1 MRLIDGDQ
9 LEQRLLDEAARIMAD
24 DLYGKDRQRL
34 ARGLQKAAEICRA
47 TETAALQ
54 SILQPIV
61 VEGDQ
66 ITKIVMERLGGD
78 AEPVKHGRW
87 VPLYDDVWV
96 CSECEQAEQ
105 FAENIE
111 STSRYCPNCGA
122 LMDKEADDEID

>member
-1 MRLIDGDQ
+1 MIDGDQ

-24 DLYGKDRQRL
+24 DLYGKDRQRM

-47 TETAALQ
+47 AETVAK
-54 SILQPIV
+54 S
-61 VEGDQ
+61 
-66 ITKIVMERLGGD
+66 
-78 AEPVKHGRW
+78 GRW
-87 VPLYDDVWV
+87 VPLYDDVWE

-122 LMDKEADDEID
+122 RMDGGTEDVDR

>member
-1 MRLIDGDQ
+1 MDKVRLIDGDQ

-24 DLYGKDRQRL
+24 DLYGKDRQRM

-61 VEGDQ
+61 VDGEQ

-78 AEPVKHGRW
+78 E
-87 VPLYDDVWV
+87 
-96 CSECEQAEQ
+96 
-105 FAENIE
+105 
-111 STSRYCPNCGA
+111 
-122 LMDKEADDEID
+122 